1 MSETRTI
8 KTVIEANTSGYKRGM
23 EEAAK
28 ATEEVANALDKTG
41 VKADLTAR
49 KVNSRAELIGRAM
62 QGASKD
68 TGALGESY
76 RRAGTALLGFGTT
89 AMAGIGLATKSA
101 MSWESAWAGVRKTVD
116 GSPQQM
122 AEIEQGLRG
131 LAKTLPATHEEIAA
145 VAEAAGQLGVKAEDV
160 VGFTKTMIDLGET
173 TNLSADEAATSLAR
187 FSNIMGTSNKDVS
200 RLGSTLVGLGNNF
213 ATTEAEI
220 MAMSM
225 RLAGT
230 GRMMHLSEGQVMGLA
245 TAMSSVGIE
254 AEAGGTAMST
264 VMKKINTAVGEGGQR
279 MGEFAKLAG
288 MSADDFAKAWKNDPQ
303 KALTSL
309 VTGLKN
315 AGASGQDMAGVLKDL
330 GIKGIRE
337 QDTMLRLAGAADLL
351 SDAMSQGNQEF
362 KDNTALLEEAAKR
375 YATTESQM
383 KMAANQIKDAAI
395 DIGGAL
401 LPVMAA
407 GAKGVAGVVTAF
419 QVLPAPVKSAVGVL
433 GAAAGGLAV
442 LTGGAMKL
450 VPAVMDTV
458 DSFRRLSEL
467 APGLA
472 GKLGKV
478 GKAMGTVG
486 IAAAGLATV
495 VTTATQIS
503 DTINNRT
510 IPSIERLIDVL
521 KKYKSFDTAIAESNL
536 GSTGG
541 VNGGQI
547 AKTSDLIKNLYG
559 GKGLGGQFSSWMNRT
574 IGSMM
579 PNGALAEQVNTMK
592 QLDAVMGMMA
602 EKTLPKAQQQFHQW
616 TTESQLSAAQQ
627 EVLLNSMPQ
636 FKAQL
641 VGIAEAM
648 HKDTDATTL
657 LKIANGELKPSAEQ
671 AAEASKG
678 AEEALKNTGDA
689 ADDAASKIDKATDSM
704 LNMVNKQL
712 GLHDAAR
719 GFEQAL
725 DDAGEAAK
733 KYGKNLDITKEAGRK
748 NQAAMEGIIG
758 AGLRLIQQQKEQG
771 ASQEE
776 LGKTL
781 ARVREEFIK
790 AAIARG
796 MSADEAAKEA
806 DKVGLL
812 IDTYKS
818 IPEKIETKFELNA
831 EETAKQISVFKQ
843 MLNDLP
849 EYKNVMVNADAS
861 GLHSA
866 VDGADLRLTY
876 IEGRRPTPLL
886 GLNAS
891 DMQRAAAAAEA
902 RLDEISRMKP
912 TPELKAEAGVLYR
925 VVQAAQSKIDSV
937 HGTTVTVKAVTQGES
952 AVKNLKQYIYE
963 VKGKTVTVTVR
974 GNYVGFS
981 NNPHIKAGLALA
993 NGGWVKNKGL
1003 AAGGWVPG
1011 TNPGKGKDNL
1021 LWPMLPGRAGGGML
1035 AQPLAGGEYVV
1046 NAQAA
1051 RDWGP
1056 ALEAI
1061 NKGGKPAAITAGG
1074 VDSGLIANAV
1084 AGAIA
1089 SYQPVV
1095 VLGDREIA
1103 GTMRRVERLQR
1114 R

>member
-28 ATEEVANALDKTG
+28 ATEKVANALDKTG

-131 LAKTLPATHEEIAA
+131 LAKTLPSTHEEIAA

-225 RLAGT
+225 RLAGA
-230 GRMMHLSEGQVMGLA
+230 GSMMHLSEGQVMGLA

-407 GAKGVAGVVTAF
+407 GAKGVAGVVTVF
-419 QVLPAPVKSAVGVL
+419 QALPAPVKSAVGVL

-450 VPAVMDTV
+450 VPAIMDTV

-467 APGLA
+467 APGLT
-472 GKLGKV
+472 GKLG
-478 GKAMGTVG
+478 
-486 IAAAGLATV
+486 
-495 VTTATQIS
+495 
-503 DTINNRT
+503 
-510 IPSIERLIDVL
+510 
-521 KKYKSFDTAIAESNL
+521 
-536 GSTGG
+536 G
-541 VNGGQI
+541 V
-547 AKTSDLIKNLYG
+547 A
-559 GKGLGGQFSSWMNRT
+559 KGLGKVAGYTGVFMSIASGANMAAEALGNRLTPQIEDFVSSLKKTGNFDQAFDFGKDMFGNDLAGNIHGVADALIYLNHSSKNGYSNVVNSYADNLLDWIPGITSKTEQLREALGKVDQVLAALPLEKSTEQFKNFTKAMSPEEMEAS
-574 IGSMM
+574 
-579 PNGALAEQVNTMK
+579 
-592 QLDAVMGMMA
+592 LD
-602 EKTLPKAQQQFHQW
+602 KF
-616 TTESQLSAAQQ
+616 
-627 EVLLNSMPQ
+627 PQ
-636 FKAQL
+636 FETQLKNLAIAMRLGVDKA
-641 VGIAEAM
+641 
-648 HKDTDATTL
+648 TL
-657 LKIANGELKPSAEQ
+657 LKIATGELKPSAEQ

-689 ADDAASKIDKATDSM
+689 ADDTASKIDKATDSM

-725 DDAGEAAK
+725 DDAGKAAK

-925 VVQAAQSKIDSV
+925 VVKSAQEKINSV